1 MVCFL
6 ALIAA
11 SIAASAAYCE
21 KQENGWQKKP
31 EPSAPK
37 KFDEGK
43 KITRKSQ

>member
-1 MVCFL
+1 ME
-6 ALIAA
+6 A
-11 SIAASAAYCE
+11 SYPVARTAGKRMA
-21 KQENGWQKKP
+21 KKP